1 LILSSFL
8 LQDFANLLQ
17 RYCKAVA
24 VVLQTN
30 MQCGCKQYAVV
41 LQTNMQC
48 GCKQYAVMLQTVCSS
63 TAKRM
68 QQVCS

>member
-1 LILSSFL
+1 M
-8 LQDFANLLQ
+8 Q

-30 MQCGCKQYAVV
+30 MQRGCKQYAVI
-41 LQTNMQC
+41 LQTI
-48 GCKQYAVMLQTVCSS
+48 CSG

-68 QQVCS
+68 Q